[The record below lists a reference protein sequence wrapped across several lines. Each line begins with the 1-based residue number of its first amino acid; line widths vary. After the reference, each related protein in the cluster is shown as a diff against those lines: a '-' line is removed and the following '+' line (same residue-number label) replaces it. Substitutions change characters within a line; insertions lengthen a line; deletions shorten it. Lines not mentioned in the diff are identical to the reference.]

1 MSPALLVFLSG
12 MLAAG
17 YLVAAAFFF
26 RFWRQ
31 TGDRL
36 FAFFSAAFAIL
47 AIQRTL
53 LIDEFAL
60 FENQTWS
67 YLLRLFAFLLIL
79 YAIVDKN
86 RGRR

>member
-31 TGDRL
+31 TRDRL
-36 FAFFSAAFAIL
+36 FAFFSAAFTIL

-86 RGRR
+86 RARR

>member
-31 TGDRL
+31 TRDRL